1 VGCHGGPAAGS
12 PEKVTLAVAQLPHSA
27 LVHLAIAKG
36 YFAAEGLDVI
46 VLRFPF
52 GKPALDAVLEGKA
65 DLGTCAE
72 TPFVLAVLQ
81 ERQALWLATVASST
95 ANTVLVARSDAG
107 INSPA
112 GIRGKRIGYARGTN
126 GEFFLNSL
134 LVRHGLDDDAV
145 QRVDLKPDEMPDAM
159 ARGLVDG
166 VVIWNPINGRIAT
179 QMGDGARTFSAQD
192 LYFESLGIV
201 ARPGF
206 VRDHPGRA
214 RKVMRALL
222 RAEVFARTS
231 PAQARPIVAQEG
243 GLDPRETEASW
254 TVFVF
259 EVRLDQSLL
268 PLLEEE
274 ARWAIRR
281 GLVSRQGTP
290 NFLRSLD
297 AGPLLS
303 VKPDAVTIMR

>member
-1 VGCHGGPAAGS
+1 M
-12 PEKVTLAVAQLPHSA
+12 PHTA
-27 LVHLAIAKG
+27 LVHLAFAKG
-36 YFAAEGLDVI
+36 YFAAEGLDVT

-65 DLGTCAE
+65 DFATCAE
-72 TPFVLAVLQ
+72 TPFILAVLQ
-81 ERQALWLATVASST
+81 GRKALWLATIETST

-107 INSPA
+107 ITSPA

-134 LVRHGLDDDAV
+134 LVRHGLDDHDV
-145 QRVDLKPDEMPDAM
+145 QRVDLKPDEMSDAM

-166 VVIWNPINGRIAT
+166 VVVWSPINSRIAA
-179 QMGDGARTFSAQD
+179 QMGEGARTFSAQD
-192 LYFESLGIV
+192 LYFESFGIV
-201 ARPGF
+201 ARPEF
-206 VRDHPGRA
+206 ARDHPGRA
-214 RKVMRALL
+214 SKVIRALL
-222 RAEVFARTS
+222 QAEAFARTS
-231 PAQARPIVAQEG
+231 PAQTRDVVAREA
-243 GLDPRETEASW
+243 GLDPRETEAGW
-254 TVFVF
+254 KLFTY

-268 PLLEEE
+268 PLMEEE
-274 ARWAIRR
+274 ARWAIRS
-281 GLVSRQGTP
+281 GLVPRQETP